1 MKTSTKD
8 VFMFKAQATK
18 THYRVCHHC
27 GTTNR
32 AEGDLVSECQDCGK
46 HLAPFYFFDES
57 KAMGL
62 KNSNFYSNE
71 DKIRDQETDSLPHKE
86 YPPIW
91 GLTAY
96 WES

>member
-1 MKTSTKD
+1 MSLR
-8 VFMFKAQATK
+8 
-18 THYRVCHHC
+18 THFRVCHQC
-27 GTTNR
+27 GTVNS
-32 AEGDLVSECQDCGK
+32 AENDLVTACECCGK

-57 KAMGL
+57 RAMGL
-62 KNSNFYSNE
+62 DHSNIYSSVRE
-71 DKIRDQETDSLPHKE
+71 VKETLLPHRE